1 MTQELD
7 SHLHKEPSLEM
18 KRCDL
23 TWSILST
30 ETDYTTNKDN
40 SLYNEMNTS
49 NLNNKLQEDDQL
61 ITESSSDQWDERFEE
76 VTCSLHYSHKFDDTN
91 DVSTT
96 YLGSCLAKDE
106 PSTFLVDNHI
116 PFDGRGMSKAYLSN
130 GTPMKLFFD
139 SGASRSYLSKRFY
152 DTNPVLHDMPKYVTT
167 CTGIRIGNGSIVPA
181 LFVIPILFM
190 ACGHTF
196 EIFTIVAEIDDDMD
210 LVFGFKNMVETE
222 GLLNTRTGEFD
233 FIGRFIPIFP
243 QNDLDVK
250 PGEKAYVKI
259 KAPFCDKLS
268 GMICAMF
275 FSRNVVNTL
284 RIKIQD
290 NQGIVQFINHQDEIV
305 HLKKEKAVGVLDL
318 RSVGYFKVGYQKM
331 VNMAESS
338 KVFKMYHYQQVKCDT
353 ETEVDQYM
361 RITGKYKTKGS
372 MNQINEQEKVESYK
386 KYDPYPWLTK
396 DDPRRFQSDEEIL
409 YEKIDLFDSALSRKE
424 KSRLM
429 KMLIK
434 YRDAF
439 SLRDEIGACPNLEAD
454 IKVIDESPFF
464 VRPFPISE
472 KDKPF
477 MDEQMERLVSLG
489 ILSKNSTSH
498 TSLVMLI
505 TRKMTKDK
513 RPVVD
518 FRLLNTRILRRNTS
532 IPLMSDLL
540 GILGNCGCE
549 VVSCVD
555 IKDAYHSIRLTEK
568 SKEYCGIL
576 PYFGSPVY
584 RYEVLPMGIACAPQI
599 WMDYITLILSELE
612 DKKKYIAIMD
622 DLLIHSTK
630 MAHWKLLEQLLK
642 SMCNNGLRLSPKKCQ
657 LFKTKLTYM
666 GNVFSINRRTM
677 TITPLRSRTEAIN
690 KIPTPR
696 TPKQCKSFCGVVN
709 YLSLFCPDLQKLLK
723 PIVELTRK
731 GRPFMWGEA
740 QEKAFNEVKLR
751 LKNLTVLHLP
761 RAEGRFILYSD
772 TSIEGTGSSLW
783 QIQEGKPKLIGY
795 ASKTLPEAC
804 SRYSVTELEMTGLLV
819 NMNLWKNLLKHREF
833 DAAVD
838 HAAVAQIMKAKTEP
852 ATIRTM
858 RLLDRLSAYSFNLY
872 YVKGRDMI
880 LSDYLSRHRHAN
892 LDPSELIP
900 ISFCCLRTYR
910 SLIDDR
916 IGEEI
921 FSVKT
926 RAGTKAAGESVGE
939 VHGADKPLD
948 PNYKPEHQFK
958 SKLLNVM
965 GNTSPIKSV
974 RKPAP
979 QTPVRPS
986 PRRVMTPKSVRIQ
999 THIIND
1005 MPKTIQ
1011 NPTHQQTPMVHGGA
1025 RPKTRIAGTP
1035 IALPSHSNTQ
1045 PLIPRKILSSTPS
1058 GKKGEDVDKAS
1069 RSIPRIIRDIDEK
1082 RRKFEEEKDQLI
1094 RDLDE
1099 RRRRIVEE
1107 QNRKIFHPSPIEGI
1121 DLGEGL
1127 ETLDPEIRIPTEEDF
1142 VLPPPLESLLDK
1154 AKMTYKFLPKQGDID
1169 RLISKINK
1177 KVLRDTNLCV
1187 DLRDLKAAYLMSP
1200 HFRDIYLY
1208 LLQNRIPLGKGAA
1221 RRLDQNARNYLILD
1235 GLLFKILDD
1244 EEGKLDT
1251 VLCIPTTKVHIL
1263 FNAYHS
1269 SIIGG
1274 HTGILSVIT
1283 L

>member
-1 MTQELD
+1 
-7 SHLHKEPSLEM
+7 
-18 KRCDL
+18 
-23 TWSILST
+23 
-30 ETDYTTNKDN
+30 
-40 SLYNEMNTS
+40 
-49 NLNNKLQEDDQL
+49 
-61 ITESSSDQWDERFEE
+61 
-76 VTCSLHYSHKFDDTN
+76 
-91 DVSTT
+91 
-96 YLGSCLAKDE
+96 
-106 PSTFLVDNHI
+106 
-116 PFDGRGMSKAYLSN
+116 
-130 GTPMKLFFD
+130 
-139 SGASRSYLSKRFY
+139 
-152 DTNPVLHDMPKYVTT
+152 
-167 CTGIRIGNGSIVPA
+167 
-181 LFVIPILFM
+181 
-190 ACGHTF
+190 
-196 EIFTIVAEIDDDMD
+196 
-210 LVFGFKNMVETE
+210 MVETE

-233 FIGRFIPIFP
+233 FIGRSIPIFL

-259 KAPFCDKLS
+259 RAPFCDKLS
-268 GMICAMF
+268 GMICGKF
-275 FSRNVVNTL
+275 FSRDVVNTL

-290 NQGIVQFINHQDEIV
+290 NQGVVHFVNHQDEIV
-305 HLKKEKAVGVLDL
+305 HLRKEKAVGILDL
-318 RSVGYFKVGYQKM
+318 RSIGYFKVGYQKM
-331 VNMAESS
+331 VNLAESN
-338 KVFKMYHYQQVKCDT
+338 KVFKMYHYQQVKCGSDT
-353 ETEVDQYM
+353 EADQYM
-361 RITGKYKTKGS
+361 RITGRYKTKGS
-372 MNQINEQEKVESYK
+372 MSKIDEEERVERHRE
-386 KYDPYPWLTK
+386 YDPYPWLTK

-409 YEKIDLFDSALSRKE
+409 YEKIDLSDSALSRKE
-424 KSRLM
+424 KAGLM

-439 SLRDEIGACPNLEAD
+439 SLRDEIGECPNLKAD

-464 VRPFPISE
+464 VRPFPISK

-489 ILSKNSTSH
+489 ILSKNSTSQ
-498 TSLVMLI
+498 TSPVMLI

-532 IPLMSDLL
+532 IPLMSDVLS
-540 GILGNCGCE
+540 ILGNSECE

-555 IKDAYHSIRLTEK
+555 IKDAYHSLRLTEK

-576 PYFGSPVY
+576 PYFGSPIY

-630 MAHWKLLEQLLK
+630 MAHWKLLEQLLR
-642 SMCNNGLRLSPKKCQ
+642 SMCKNGLRLSPKKCQ

-666 GNVFSINRRTM
+666 GNEFSINKRTM

-690 KIPTPR
+690 KIPVPR

-731 GRPFMWGEA
+731 DRPFMWGEA

-751 LKNLTVLHLP
+751 LKNPPVLHLP

-772 TSIEGTGSSLW
+772 TSTEGTGSFLW

-852 ATIRTM
+852 ATTRIM

-880 LSDYLSRHRHAN
+880 LADYLSRHRHKD

-910 SLIDDR
+910 SLIGDK

-926 RAGTKAAGESVGE
+926 RASAKASGESVGE

-948 PNYKPEHQFK
+948 PNYKPEHQSK
-958 SKLLNVM
+958 SKLPNVV
-965 GNTSPIKSV
+965 GNKSPIKSV
-974 RKPAP
+974 RNTPP
-979 QTPVRPS
+979 HTPVRTT
-986 PRRVMTPKSVRIQ
+986 PRRIMTPKSVRVQ
-999 THIIND
+999 STNTND
-1005 MPKTIQ
+1005 MPNIIQ
-1011 NPTHQQTPMVHGGA
+1011 NPTSQQTPMVHGGA
-1025 RPKTRIAGTP
+1025 RPKTKLVGTP
-1035 IALPSHSNTQ
+1035 MTLPSQTHTQ
-1045 PLIPRKILSSTPS
+1045 PLISRRILSSTPS
-1058 GKKGEDVDKAS
+1058 GEKGEDVGKDGP
-1069 RSIPRIIRDIDEK
+1069 IPSIIRDMENK
-1082 RRKFEEEKDQLI
+1082 RREFEEMKEKLI
-1094 RDLDE
+1094 KDLDE
-1099 RRRRIVEE
+1099 ERRRVIEE
-1107 QNRKIFHPSPIEGI
+1107 QNRKIFHPPPIEGL
-1121 DLGEGL
+1121 DLGDGL

-1142 VLPPPLESLLDK
+1142 ILPPP
-1154 AKMTYKFLPKQGDID
+1154 
-1169 RLISKINK
+1169 
-1177 KVLRDTNLCV
+1177 
-1187 DLRDLKAAYLMSP
+1187 
-1200 HFRDIYLY
+1200 
-1208 LLQNRIPLGKGAA
+1208 
-1221 RRLDQNARNYLILD
+1221 
-1235 GLLFKILDD
+1235 
-1244 EEGKLDT
+1244 
-1251 VLCIPTTKVHIL
+1251 
-1263 FNAYHS
+1263 
-1269 SIIGG
+1269 
-1274 HTGILSVIT
+1274 
-1283 L
+1283 